1 MKRWKISSILFL
13 MFFLSSIQRS
23 YAAVDFVEGVKSE
36 IQTTVN
42 GISEYF
48 SKNLGFVASGGRAE
62 PTASLPEGTIIPINL
77 AISIN
82 MGGNFIGK
90 VSSIIEE
97 QDVFKDYSI
106 TTDSRLPFLEG
117 PSIYG
122 RIGMNFIP
130 VEIGFKYQIP
140 VSSPSFIED
149 KTGFSFENEGWGIDI
164 RVPLA
169 GLGLVLA
176 SVDLAVGFAYNRM
189 TGSMS
194 IKKSSLENKGS
205 ISGTYGTFT
214 INNLVMTSNWKIN
227 NYNPYIRLGAK
238 IIIVRAYIELGL
250 NLNEGETTT
259 TLTGDYSST
268 AGATTSGKLA
278 ISSGEKKEKPT
289 DVEIRAGANIPLFVI
304 VGLNVEGR
312 YGINS
317 GNYGVNLALSF
328 IF

>member
-1 MKRWKISSILFL
+1 
-13 MFFLSSIQRS
+13 
-23 YAAVDFVEGVKSE
+23 
-36 IQTTVN
+36 
-42 GISEYF
+42 
-48 SKNLGFVASGGRAE
+48 
-62 PTASLPEGTIIPINL
+62 
-77 AISIN
+77 
-82 MGGNFIGK
+82 
-90 VSSIIEE
+90 
-97 QDVFKDYSI
+97 
-106 TTDSRLPFLEG
+106 
-117 PSIYG
+117 
-122 RIGMNFIP
+122 
-130 VEIGFKYQIP
+130 
-140 VSSPSFIED
+140 
-149 KTGFSFENEGWGIDI
+149 
-164 RVPLA
+164 
-169 GLGLVLA
+169 
-176 SVDLAVGFAYNRM
+176 
-189 TGSMS
+189 
-194 IKKSSLENKGS
+194 
-205 ISGTYGTFT
+205 
-214 INNLVMTSNWKIN
+214 MTSNWKIN